1 MVLNNALKSKFIFA
15 LVMLAL
21 MLVAVPVRGGSD
33 ETGSDA
39 DEERFSFDNAME
51 RLKQIES
58 ALESFR
64 KLTELS
70 EKKLGKNPLSKID
83 NTGWEIQNLGFPNW
97 SGDIEGTLR
106 KQHYLIQKL
115 ELELAEILFSA
126 GKLAQKELDK
136 KKQAAKAA
144 QEGFQKFSDSAS
156 VAD

>member
-1 MVLNNALKSKFIFA
+1 MKSKFIFA
-15 LVMLAL
+15 LVMLAVIL
-21 MLVAVPVRGGSD
+21 IAVPVWSGSD
-33 ETGSDA
+33 ETAADTD

-70 EKKLGKNPLSKID
+70 EKKLDKTALSKID

-97 SGDIEGTLR
+97 GGDIEGTLR

-115 ELELAEILFSA
+115 EFELAEILFKA
-126 GKLAQKELDK
+126 GKLTQKELDK
-136 KKQAAKAA
+136 KKQAFKAA
-144 QEGFQKFSDSAS
+144 QEGFQKYSDSAS